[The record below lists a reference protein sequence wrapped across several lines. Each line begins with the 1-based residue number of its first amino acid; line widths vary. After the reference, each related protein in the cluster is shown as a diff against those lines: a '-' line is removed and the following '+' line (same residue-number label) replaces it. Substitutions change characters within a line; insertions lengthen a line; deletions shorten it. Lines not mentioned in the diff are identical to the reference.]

1 MIAGN
6 GKKKTKP
13 KERPGPKR
21 LSRTNTTKS
30 KTASN
35 KPVSK
40 KKTAS
45 KKYQTRTQR
54 AVNGNILHCYTRI
67 LNRPVPCAQ

>member
-21 LSRTNTTKS
+21 LSRTNTTRSKS
-30 KTASN
+30 ASK
-35 KPVSK
+35 KPVAK

-45 KKYQTRTQR
+45 KKTGSRY
-54 AVNGNILHCYTRI
+54 G
-67 LNRPVPCAQ
+67 